1 MTFKDSYVSGEFLA
15 RLYDSLYNSRSIIR
29 SDLYDVPCS
38 FSKDD
43 FQIDLFILLLEM
55 EDLAHEI

>member
-1 MTFKDSYVSGEFLA
+1 MTFNDVYVSGEFLA
-15 RLYDSLYNSRSIIR
+15 RLYDAIYDARSIIR
-29 SDLYDVPCS
+29 CDLYDEPCS

-55 EDLAHEI
+55 EDLANEI